1 MMTRDQA
8 AKFFEENAIR
18 YVLAQFVD
26 IHGAAKAKAVPVEH
40 LDMVL
45 SDGAG
50 FAGFAL
56 WGFGMGPEGPDYMA
70 VGELDTLHAIPWM
83 PGYARIVCNGTV
95 KGKPYPFCS
104 RVALK
109 AQIARLAER
118 GYTMYTGIEPEFM
131 LLSRRAD
138 GSLGPADPSDDL
150 DKPCYDYK
158 GLSRTRA
165 VLDEM
170 VAALR
175 AVGIDVYQVD
185 HEDGNGQFEV
195 NFTYADA
202 LKSADHFI
210 FVKMAASEIAH
221 RHGMIATFM
230 PKPFSNRTGSG
241 AHFHVSLGSAA
252 QKNAFHDAADP
263 KGLGLSALAY
273 HFLGGVLHHARALS
287 AVAAPTVNS
296 YKRLVV
302 GRSLSGATWAP
313 AYIAY
318 GDNNRTA
325 CVRIPHGRLEVRLPD
340 AGCNPYL
347 VSAALIAAGLDG
359 IDRKLDPGKAH
370 NVNLYELSAEQL
382 AAEGIKLLPQALN
395 EAIDALEADSVV
407 RAGLGSALAAEFIRL
422 KRMEWTE
429 YARHVSDWES
439 RRYLE
444 FF

>member
-1 MMTRDQA
+1 MNREQA
-8 AKFFEENAIR
+8 EKFFREHNTR

-26 IHGAAKAKAVPVEH
+26 IHGSAKAKAVPVEH

-45 SDGAG
+45 KEGAG
-50 FAGFAL
+50 FAGFAV
-56 WGFGMGPEGPDYMA
+56 WGLGMSPEGPDYMA
-70 VGELDTLHAIPWM
+70 VGDLSTLQDIPWM
-83 PGYARIVCNGTV
+83 PGYARIICNGSV
-95 KGKPYPFCS
+95 NGKPWPYCS
-104 RVALK
+104 RVALQK
-109 AQIARLAER
+109 QIDRLEKR
-118 GYTMYTGIEPEFM
+118 GLKMFTGIEPEFM
-131 LLSRRAD
+131 LLRRRED
-138 GSLGPADPSDDL
+138 GSLGPADATDDL

-158 GLSRTRA
+158 GLYRTRD

-170 VAALR
+170 VVALR
-175 AVGIDVYQVD
+175 RVGIDVYQID
-185 HEDGNGQFEV
+185 HEDGNGQFEI
-195 NFTYADA
+195 NFTYTQAMQ
-202 LKSADHFI
+202 SADNFT

-221 RHGMIATFM
+221 KHGMIATFM

-241 AHFHVSLGSAA
+241 AHFHVSLGSAK
-252 QKNAFHDAADP
+252 QKNVFYDAKD
-263 KGLGLSALAY
+263 KSGMGLSKTAY
-273 HFLGGVLHHARALS
+273 HFLGGILAHARAFS

-318 GDNNRTA
+318 GDNNRSA

-340 AGCNPYL
+340 SGSNPYL
-347 VSAALIAAGLDG
+347 VSAAMIAAGLDG
-359 IDRKLDPGKAH
+359 IDRKLDPGKPH
-370 NVNLYELSAEQL
+370 NINLYELSADEL
-382 AAEGIKLLPQALN
+382 AAKGIKLLPQNLL
-395 EAIDALEADSVV
+395 EAIEELEGDAVI
-407 RAGLGSALAAEFIRL
+407 RAGLGEDLAREFIRL

>member
-1 MMTRDQA
+1 MNRSQA
-8 AKFFEENAIR
+8 TKFFEEHKTR

-26 IHGAAKAKAVPVEH
+26 IHGASKAKAVPIEH

-45 SDGAG
+45 TDGAG

-70 VGELDTLHAIPWM
+70 VGDLSTLQDIPWM
-83 PGYARIVCNGTV
+83 PGYARLICNGV
-95 KGKPYPFCS
+95 VNKKPYPYCS
-104 RVALK
+104 RVALQ
-109 AQIARLAER
+109 AQTARMSER
-118 GYTMYTGIEPEFM
+118 GLTMFTGIEPEFM

-138 GSLGPADPSDDL
+138 GTLAPADPTDDL

-158 GLSRTRA
+158 GLFRTRE

-170 VAALR
+170 VANLR
-175 AVGIDVYQVD
+175 AVGIDVYQID
-185 HEDGNGQFEV
+185 HEDGNGQFEI

-202 LKSADHFI
+202 LKSADNFT

-221 RHGMIATFM
+221 KHGMIATFM
-230 PKPFSNRTGSG
+230 PKPFANRAGSG
-241 AHFHVSLGSAA
+241 AHFHVSVGSA
-252 QKNAFHDAADP
+252 QQPNLFHDKND
-263 KGLGLSALAY
+263 KSGMGLSAMAY
-273 HFLGGVLHHARALS
+273 HFLAGVLHHARAIC

-302 GRSLSGATWAP
+302 GRALSGATWAP

-325 CVRIPHGRLEVRLPD
+325 CVRIPHGRLEIRLPD
-340 AGCNPYL
+340 ASCNAYL

-359 IDRKLDPGKAH
+359 IDRKLDAGAAQ
-370 NVNLYELSAEQL
+370 NINLYELSMEQL
-382 AAEGIKLLPQALN
+382 AAKGIKLLPQSLH
-395 EAIDALEADSVV
+395 EAINALEQDTVICE
-407 RAGLGSALAAEFIRL
+407 GLGADLAREFIRL

-429 YARHVSDWES
+429 YSRHVSEWET

>member
-1 MMTRDQA
+1 MNQQTA
-8 AKFFEENAIR
+8 KKFFTEHKTR

-40 LDMVL
+40 LEMVL
-45 SDGAG
+45 TDGAG

-70 VGELDTLHAIPWM
+70 VGDLSTLQDIPWM
-83 PGYARIVCNGTV
+83 PGYARIICNGV
-95 KGKPYPFCS
+95 VNKKPYAYCS
-104 RVALK
+104 RVAVQ
-109 AQIARLAER
+109 AQIARLTER
-118 GYTMYTGIEPEFM
+118 GLTMYTGIEPEFM

-138 GSLGPADPSDDL
+138 GTLGPADATDNL

-158 GLSRTRA
+158 GLYRSRE
-165 VLDEM
+165 VLDEI
-170 VAALR
+170 VASLR
-175 AVGIDVYQVD
+175 AVGIDVYQID
-185 HEDGNGQFEV
+185 HEDGNGQFEI

-202 LKSADHFI
+202 LKSADNFT
-210 FVKMAASEIAH
+210 FVKMAAGEIAH
-221 RHGMIATFM
+221 KHGLTATFM
-230 PKPFSNRTGSG
+230 PKPFANRAGSG
-241 AHFHVSLGSAA
+241 AHFHVSLGTAR
-252 QKNAFHDAADP
+252 QKNAFYDKND
-263 KGLGLSALAY
+263 KSGMGLSGMAY
-273 HFLGGVLHHARALS
+273 HFLGGVLHHARALC

-302 GRSLSGATWAP
+302 GRALSGATWAP

-325 CVRIPHGRLEVRLPD
+325 CVRVPYGRLEIRLPD
-340 AGCNPYL
+340 AACNPYL

-359 IDRKLDPGKAH
+359 IDRKLDPGKAQ
-370 NVNLYELSAEQL
+370 NINLYELSVEEL
-382 AAEGIKLLPQALN
+382 AAKGIKLLPQSLN
-395 EAIDALEADSVV
+395 EALDALEKDTVICD
-407 RAGLGSALAAEFIRL
+407 GLGKDLAREFIRL

-429 YARHVSDWES
+429 YSRHVSDWES